1 MGPRLVARVDDCG
14 HEHVEH
20 VFGQLDLGRETTLVA
35 QARRMTG
42 RRRHP
47 DDRIRPHARLVRRSV
62 KVTQRLLQV
71 GKVTEG
77 AAGQRLD
84 DRSVDV
90 AGCRARP
97 LAAVSQGSTITQL
110 DGLAGASR
118 CFRRDP
124 ARTTGIDRTARD
136 TARVGRPRES
146 RTSTACT
153 DSMSMFM
160 GSLPLYSFVG
170 CCCAHQDSW
179 FTVSSAWVDRALISP
194 DATTAATIQ
203 TAA

>member
-14 HEHVEH
+14 YEHVEH
-20 VFGQLDLGRETTLVA
+20 VFGQLNLGRETTLVA
-35 QARRMTG
+35 QAPRMTG
-42 RRRHP
+42 RHRHP

-62 KVTQRLLQV
+62 KVTQRLLQL
-71 GKVTEG
+71 GKVTEVRPDSASAIG
-77 AAGQRLD
+77 PLTLPAAARVPWPPYLRVPPS
-84 DRSVDV
+84 RSSTASPEPVD
-90 AGCRARP
+90 A
-97 LAAVSQGSTITQL
+97 S
-110 DGLAGASR
+110 DGT
-118 CFRRDP
+118 P

-203 TAA
+203 AAA